1 MQSVQQRRRQVAAER
16 RQQAAARTRE
26 DILNAAL
33 RAFGRTGYHSVT
45 MRDIAREAGYAPAAL
60 YTYFE
65 HKQEILAAVAKVVID
80 EFLGVVDQSLPPGL
94 DFPRRVDLLVRRV
107 LDQAERRREF
117 FLLFL
122 SMAQANQQPRPAKQH
137 PNPVATMK
145 KAQARLARW
154 FAENGSQR
162 ELGGHEP
169 EDVARFFSGVTQSFM
184 GGWVVQGT
192 PPGQF
197 KRRASLILDLFL
209 NGVSGTERAPRQR

>member
-1 MQSVQQRRRQVAAER
+1 MRSVQERRRQAAAER
-16 RQQAAARTRE
+16 RQQATARTRE
-26 DILNAAL
+26 DILTAAV

-45 MRDIAREAGYAPAAL
+45 MRDIGREAGYTAAAL

-65 HKQEILAAVAKVVID
+65 NKQQILAAVVKVVID
-80 EFLGVVDQSLPPGL
+80 EFLGLVDEPLPPGL
-94 DFPRRVDLLVRRV
+94 DFPRRVDLLVHRI

-122 SMAQANQQPRPAKQH
+122 SMSPANRQPCPAKHQ
-137 PNPVATMK
+137 PNPVSTMR
-145 KAQARLARW
+145 KAHTRLARW
-154 FAENGSQR
+154 FAENGSPR

-169 EDVARFFSGVTQSFM
+169 DDVARFFSGVTQSFM